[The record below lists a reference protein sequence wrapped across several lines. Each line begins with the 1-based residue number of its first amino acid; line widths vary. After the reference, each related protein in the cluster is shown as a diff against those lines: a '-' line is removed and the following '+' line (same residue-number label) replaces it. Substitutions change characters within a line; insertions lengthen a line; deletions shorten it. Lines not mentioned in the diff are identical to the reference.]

1 MERRYDEGYRSTDD
15 RRFDDASVGYRDETN
30 QTGGDRRGR
39 DPYHGAVHP
48 EYSYGPPGY
57 YDYGDYGNYGNRGYQ
72 GEGYFGQGYAGS
84 YPNMP
89 YRTSHSN
96 WFERSPYGRFQDFGG
111 RGWWPKTRDE
121 VARWFGDEGAERR
134 RQRDERREAMSGNRG
149 KGPKDYQRSDE
160 RIKDDVSDLLWDS
173 DDVDASN
180 MEVKVQNRE
189 VTLTGT
195 VPSRYEKR
203 CAEDIAESVW
213 GVTDVMNLVRIEN
226 RDETWD
232 TEGRKESSDG
242 TKDKR
247 ETNRGTRAASAS

>member
-1 MERRYDEGYRSTDD
+1 MERRYDEGYKNTDD
-15 RRFDDASVGYRDETN
+15 RSFDDGPVGYGDETSR
-30 QTGGDRRGR
+30 RRGNRRRR
-39 DPYHGAVHP
+39 DPYRGAVHP
-48 EYSYGPPGY
+48 EFSHDSPDY
-57 YDYGDYGNYGNRGYQ
+57 YDYGGYGNRGYQ
-72 GEGYFGQGYAGS
+72 GEGYFGQSYAGS

-89 YRTSHSN
+89 YGPTNSSQ
-96 WFERSPYGRFQDFGG
+96 FERGFNYAPFRDFGG

-134 RQRDERREAMSGNRG
+134 RQRDERREAMGGNRG
-149 KGPKDYQRSDE
+149 KGPKDYRRSDD

-180 MEVKVQNRE
+180 LEVKVENCE

-213 GVTDVMNLVRIEN
+213 GVTDVMNLVRIED
-226 RDETWD
+226 RGAPSDAERREES
-232 TEGRKESSDG
+232 TERWNAKS
-242 TKDKR
+242 
-247 ETNRGTRAASAS
+247 ETNRSKRAASGG